1 RSYRQRSRPLH
12 RPVLHCRNPI
22 RSLRCRNHF
31 SVSLGRQVQGSRP
44 LRSARDAD
52 LPRHPCRWLHLGLGK
67 RRAGMGVTPSPPAS
81 EPSTESFA
89 ASRWTQGN
97 FLFPT
102 RLVVSPLRVS
112 RVKSRLFGSN
122 DESIAISKI
131 ASVHI
136 STGVLWAEIRIESTG
151 GTDPITSHGHRKA
164 DAQRIRDLIES
175 YQAQSRV

>member
-1 RSYRQRSRPLH
+1 
-12 RPVLHCRNPI
+12 
-22 RSLRCRNHF
+22 
-31 SVSLGRQVQGSRP
+31 
-44 LRSARDAD
+44 
-52 LPRHPCRWLHLGLGK
+52 
-67 RRAGMGVTPSPPAS
+67 MGVTPPTPALDS
-81 EPSTESFA
+81 SSQTFA

-102 RLVVSPLRVS
+102 RLVVSSLRVS
-112 RVKSRLFGSN
+112 RVKSRWFGSN

-164 DAQRIRDLIES
+164 DAQRIRDLIEG
-175 YQAQSRV
+175 YQAQARG